1 MVEENPSAY
10 TSISNLGEFGLI
22 DRLTK
27 KVASR
32 QQRTVKG
39 VGDDAAIVKSTDGK
53 VQVYSSD
60 MLVEGIHFDLS
71 YMPLRHLGYKA
82 VAVNV
87 SDIAAMNAQ
96 PYGITISIAVSS
108 RFSVEALDELY
119 EGINLACE
127 KYGIDLLG
135 GDTTSARSGL
145 VIAVTAFGE
154 ESQEKIAYRSGAQP
168 KDLICVSGDVGA
180 AYAGFLVL
188 DRERQVFLKD
198 PASQPDLTDYDYV
211 AGRQLRPDARMD
223 VVNRLAQ
230 LDIQPTAMIDVSDGI
245 ASELHHICHQSKK
258 GATIYS
264 NKLPIDH
271 QTMKVGEEFEISP
284 VTFALNGGE
293 DYELLFTVPLSAFDK
308 IKSEAGISIIGHITD
323 DPGQLHIVLDS
334 GEVVELTA
342 QGWEHFPKEDE
353 DKTE

>member
-10 TSISNLGEFGLI
+10 TSILNLGEFGLI

-27 KVASR
+27 KVPQR
-32 QQRTVKG
+32 QARTLMG
-39 VGDDAAIVKSTDGK
+39 VGDDAAVIKSTDGK
-53 VQVYSSD
+53 VQVFSTD
-60 MLVEGIHFDLS
+60 MLIEGVHFDLG
-71 YMPLRHLGYKA
+71 YMPLRHLGYKS

-96 PYGITISIAVSS
+96 PYGITVSIAVSS
-108 RFSVEALDELY
+108 RFSIEALDELY

-135 GDTTSARSGL
+135 GDTTSSRSGL
-145 VIAVTAFGE
+145 VISVTAFGE
-154 ESQEKIAYRSGAQP
+154 EVPEKLTYRKGAQP

-198 PASQPDLTDYDYV
+198 PAMQPDLTDYDYV

-223 VVNRLAQ
+223 VVNRLAEIG
-230 LDIQPTAMIDVSDGI
+230 IQPTAMIDVSDGI
-245 ASELHHICHQSKK
+245 ASELHHICHHSKK
-258 GATIYS
+258 GATIYAS
-264 NKLPIDH
+264 KLPIDH
-271 QTMKVGEEFEISP
+271 QTMKVGEEFVISP

-293 DYELLFTVPLSAFDK
+293 DYELLFTVPIQDFEK
-308 IKSEAGISIIGHITD
+308 IKTEAGITIIGHITD
-323 DPGQLHIVLDS
+323 EPGQLHIVLDS
-334 GEVVELTA
+334 GELVELTA
-342 QGWEHFPKEDE
+342 QGWDHFPKEE
-353 DKTE
+353 KEEN